1 MKTLLLF
8 ALLLI
13 SGLSFGQEIVEVS
26 GKGKLI
32 ADFNSLGE
40 APNVKG
46 VYLNKYQT
54 LVSVIEG
61 TQTVKCMVRIEST
74 VNVIGVWELNDLNDV
89 SVKVYEVEITPG
101 ITDILLLGIT
111 DRKAIQLNLFRLK
124 GEELMDLGYNYVEQ
138 QTAGEQMKI
147 LLLQDKVQVSY
158 DKGTEQPCYGIV
170 NGVFTELPAGE

>member
-8 ALLLI
+8 ALLVI

-158 DKGTEQPCYGIV
+158 DKGTEQPYYGIV
-170 NGVFTELPAGE
+170 NGVFTELPTGE